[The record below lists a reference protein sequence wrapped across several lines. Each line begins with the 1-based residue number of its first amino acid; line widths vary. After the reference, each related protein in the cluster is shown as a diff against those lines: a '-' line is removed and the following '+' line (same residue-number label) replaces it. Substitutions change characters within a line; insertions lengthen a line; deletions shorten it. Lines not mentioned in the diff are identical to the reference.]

1 MGMVGAGLTLGV
13 AVGAMAG
20 GLLGRTD
27 PLRPLQVGAAVAAA
41 GSVLAWFLLVEAG
54 PDARERPG
62 LRAIVAMLRR
72 HPLLLA
78 PLAFSF
84 VDRFT
89 VGFYTTTFSLYL
101 SGVHGLSARHIGIL
115 IFVFMLPFA
124 ILSYPFGR
132 LSERR
137 SPVAFVCLGSLAYG
151 IGTAFVAHAPV
162 PLLPGL
168 MVSLGVASAVMFV
181 PSLVLTTRIA
191 PEAIRGTALGAFNA
205 LGSLGFII
213 GPAVGGLVSDS
224 VAAVSDW
231 TTGYRVAFAVAGAS
245 QIACVAA
252 TLPFLL
258 RVIRLDRAS

>member
-1 MGMVGAGLTLGV
+1 
-13 AVGAMAG
+13 
-20 GLLGRTD
+20 
-27 PLRPLQVGAAVAAA
+27 VGAAVAAA
-41 GSVLAWFLLVEAG
+41 GSVLAWFLLIETEPG
-54 PDARERPG
+54 SRERPG
-62 LRAIVAMLRR
+62 ARAIAAMLRR

-101 SGVHGLSARHIGIL
+101 SGVHELSARHIGIL

-137 SPVAFVCLGSLAYG
+137 SPVAFVCLGSLVYG
-151 IGTAFVAHAPV
+151 IGTAFVAHTPV

-168 MVSLGVASAVMFV
+168 MVALGMASAVMFV

-205 LGSLGFII
+205 LGSLGFIV
-213 GPAVGGLVSDS
+213 GPAVGGLVSES
-224 VAAVSDW
+224 VAAVSNW
-231 TTGYRVAFAVAGAS
+231 HTGYRIAFAVAGAS
-245 QIACVAA
+245 QIVCVAA

-258 RVIRLDRAS
+258 RLVRLDRAR